1 MKPTTSGG
9 LGTFKGMQG
18 PDNADRDHLCEL
30 TAMPDLMP
38 NAKLDNGYS
47 SVNSK
52 KQMI

>member
-18 PDNADRDHLCEL
+18 ADNADRDNYEL

-38 NAKLDNGYS
+38 NAKPDNGFS
-47 SVNSK
+47 TVNSK
-52 KQMI
+52 KQLI